1 MAVLDQIG
9 TTLETAAQ
17 ATLAGYIVAGQD
29 TIDKNVD
36 MEDIDDESGA
46 LKTRILYKRQPKVV
60 LDLIVV
66 TGAYTTDFPV
76 GAIAGATGW
85 TTYFVESAVASKSR
99 SATRVKV
106 TLVDLG
112 ITA

>member
-9 TTLETAAQ
+9 TTLEAAVQ

-29 TIDKNVD
+29 TLDKNVD
-36 MEDIDDESGA
+36 SEDIDDEGGA
-46 LKTRILYKRQPKVV
+46 LKTRIIYKRHAKIS
-60 LDLIVV
+60 LDLVVV

-76 GAIAGATGW
+76 GQIAGATGY

-106 TLVDLG
+106 TLIDLG